1 MWHDYNLERPSFNEL
16 CLVEFENNDV
26 DITGRSY
33 KVMNYWGKP
42 NGAVWRYNKGYYND
56 GKLTTRWM
64 PITDLLNRNSFNPD
78 EVDKKIDNWRQRLHD
93 EYWELVTRIE
103 KLEMA
108 LIKSSLDS
116 DTKELLLDQRKAM
129 LAYKDALFRRCFHH
143 NIDLYRDTFEQTS
156 EGLDH
161 EN

>member
-16 CLVEFENNDV
+16 CLVEFEDV
-26 DITGRSY
+26 GIDINGRTY
-33 KVMNYWGKP
+33 RVMTYWGKC
-42 NGAVWRYNKGYYND
+42 NGAVWRYDKGCFND

-64 PITDLLNRNSFNPD
+64 PITDLLNRNSFDPE
-78 EVDKKIDNWRQRLHD
+78 EVDKKVDNWRQRLHD

-108 LIKSSLDS
+108 LLKSSLDA
-116 DTKELLLDQRKAM
+116 DAKELLIEQRKAM

-143 NIDLYRDTFEQTS
+143 NVDLYRDTTTQTAI
-156 EGLDH
+156 
-161 EN
+161 

>member
-16 CLVEFENNDV
+16 CLVEFENIET
-26 DITGRSY
+26 DINGRSY

-64 PITDLLNRNSFNPD
+64 PITDLLYRNSFDPE
-78 EVDKKIDNWRQRLHD
+78 EVDKKVDNWRQRLHD
-93 EYWELVTRIE
+93 EYWDLVTRIE

-108 LIKSSLDS
+108 IIKSSLDS
-116 DTKELLLDQRKAM
+116 DAKELLLDQRKAM

-143 NIDLYRDTFEQTS
+143 NIDLYRNTFAQTAIGECS
-156 EGLDH
+156 CQ
-161 EN
+161 